1 MSNIGM
7 RHTAGRHL
15 TRAWLLTAFTGVSM
29 LLLAGCEGAGNQGAA
44 DPAGAAG
51 KPVAEVGVI
60 RIAPQ
65 PLTLRTELPGRTA
78 PYAIAEVRPQV
89 GGIIQARL
97 FEEGSQIEAEQ
108 QLYQIDDARYRAAF
122 DSAAAALQR
131 SRATHARARMKA
143 ERYADLL
150 ESKSVSQEDY
160 DDVQVA
166 LKEAAASVAVDE
178 AALAAA
184 RIALDDTRVV
194 SPIAGRIGRSSVTQG
209 ALVTANQPMALAT
222 VRQLDPIHVDL
233 TQSSAQV
240 LRLRRALEDGRL
252 QRPGGEQPKVTL
264 ILEDGTTYPHAGRLA
279 FSEVN
284 VDEGTGSLTLRA
296 TFPNPDGVLLPGMF
310 VRALV
315 EEGLRPDAILAPQQ
329 AVQRDRRGN
338 PYVFVLGDDGTI
350 EQRQVETNRALQDQ
364 WLIDAGLQPGERVVV
379 DGLQKVKPG
388 DTARAVEADAPSAS
402 DAAG

>member
-1 MSNIGM
+1 
-7 RHTAGRHL
+7 
-15 TRAWLLTAFTGVSM
+15 M